1 MDTMHPYLPAKATVL
16 LCVALIG
23 FSACEKQITVEL
35 PETEP
40 RVVVE
45 ATMETGHPPFVI
57 LTRTQG
63 FFAPTSIESIAGSF
77 ISEATV
83 TVFDGVTTHTLDRI
97 CSSLIPDS
105 LLEEAANATGIDVNL
120 LANANI
126 CIWTKLDNTLLGEE
140 GRSYRLEIE
149 ADDKQL
155 RSTTTIPN
163 SISADSLWFKL
174 ALQRPN
180 DDSLGFI
187 WARIVDPDT
196 IGNHYRWMAKRIN
209 AGPDGEPK
217 DASFIAPFFSVYEDR
232 YVNGLTFD
240 FPFDRGARPFSNALD
255 DENEE
260 RGFFKRGD
268 TVVVKFV
275 NIGRAEYLFYNS
287 FQNNA
292 ATQGDVFSTPANI
305 ITNIEG
311 GLGVWAG
318 YGVRLDTLVCVP

>member
-1 MDTMHPYLPAKATVL
+1 MTVRSFLFRVLPITL
-16 LCVALIG
+16 LTIA
-23 FSACEKQITVEL
+23 FSACEKEITVEL
-35 PETEP
+35 PTTEP

-45 ATMETGHPPFVI
+45 GTIETGQPPVVI

-63 FFAPTSIESIAGSF
+63 FFDPTSLASIANSF

-105 LLEEAANATGIDVNL
+105 LLEEAANATGLDVNL

-140 GRSYRLEIE
+140 GRSYRLEVQAE
-149 ADDKQL
+149 SKLL

-163 SISADSLWFKL
+163 SIGPDSLWFRL
-174 ALQRPN
+174 AQQQPN
-180 DDSLGFI
+180 DDTLGLI
-187 WARIVDPDT
+187 WARIADPDT
-196 IGNHYRWMAKRIN
+196 LGNNYRWMAKRIN
-209 AGPDGEPK
+209 ADVYGAPK
-217 DASFIAPFFSVYEDR
+217 DVSFIAPFFSVYEDR
-232 YVNGLTFD
+232 FVNGLTFD
-240 FPFDRGARPFSNALD
+240 FSFNRGSRPYSEAED

-275 NIGRAEYLFYNS
+275 NMGRAEYLFYNS
-287 FQNNA
+287 FQNNSA
-292 ATQGDVFSTPANI
+292 SQGDVFSTPSNI
-305 ITNIEG
+305 ISNIEG
-311 GLGVWAG
+311 GLGIWAG
-318 YGVRLDTLVCVP
+318 YGYRMDTVICNP